1 MEQSS
6 ERNRLVRLQNVVE
19 LWYVWLSSTP
29 AVLCPEQDMER
40 MGAAVRA
47 LQETG
52 DFMEKSAIV
61 KAEWFLSEG
70 ASWIMERIRNDA
82 YDCYE

>member
-1 MEQSS
+1 MESS
-6 ERNRLVRLQNVVE
+6 SDGNRLIRLQNVVE
-19 LWYVWLSSTP
+19 LWYVWLSSAP
-29 AVLCPEQDMER
+29 AVLCSETDMER

-47 LQETG
+47 LRETG

-61 KAEWFLSEG
+61 KAEWFLNEG
-70 ASWIMERIRNDA
+70 SGWIMERIRKNA